1 MFASLSRNSQEKE
14 KMKKTRMAITKLLVL
29 HANTII
35 MAITQWYINT
45 GLASSGEKSGLK
57 GRWSSSVLADNL
69 LKDGVLIKT
78 LVVVPLHHH

>member
-1 MFASLSRNSQEKE
+1 MFASLSRNSHEKE
-14 KMKKTRMAITKLLVL
+14 KMEKTRMVISKLLVL
-29 HANTII
+29 HVNAII
-35 MAITQWYINT
+35 MAITPWYINT

-78 LVVVPLHHH
+78 LVVVVLHHH